1 ASSLCSTP
9 GCTRIYL
16 SITDS
21 MDSRREQR
29 LGYQPDHTGST
40 DQATAQSFYC
50 QCGGTNTG
58 TKGFNHMIRLI
69 FAVIVCL
76 PSGFT
81 AAESP
86 RQECLGRLTFDVPE
100 EMEWATYDA
109 ERTFRIS
116 SGGGHNFTSKVAAK
130 GDLTSYDFNGVV
142 IRVSDIVERS
152 EFEAA
157 AGYQKGTGM
166 RYQKQ
171 LQERLETNKRR
182 LAKLPG
188 MGYGP
193 EELVELEQT
202 IKDLEAQIPNA
213 IPREHDLGIPDA
225 HFLGGD
231 FPGFGY
237 VYRNQRVYYFAM
249 RQGAVDGTGAEAF
262 KDLMARFRPRE
273 LYEVPEGPGICFP
286 YGFIA
291 DDGKTAYSIKN
302 SLRFTSTP
310 M

>member
-1 ASSLCSTP
+1 
-9 GCTRIYL
+9 
-16 SITDS
+16 
-21 MDSRREQR
+21 
-29 LGYQPDHTGST
+29 
-40 DQATAQSFYC
+40 
-50 QCGGTNTG
+50 
-58 TKGFNHMIRLI
+58 MIRFI
-69 FAVIVCL
+69 FAVILCL

-116 SGGGHNFTSKVAAK
+116 SGGGHNFTSKVTAK
-130 GDLTSYDFNGVV
+130 GDLVSYDFKGVV
-142 IRVSDIVERS
+142 IRVSDIVDRS
-152 EFEAA
+152 EFESAV
-157 AGYQKGTGM
+157 GYQKGTGR
-166 RYQKQ
+166 RYQKT
-171 LQERLETNKRR
+171 LRENIETDKRR
-182 LAKLPG
+182 LAELPE

-193 EELVELEQT
+193 EVLAEVEQT
-202 IKDLEAQIPNA
+202 IKELEERAAHA

-225 HFLGGD
+225 YFLGGD

-249 RQGAVDGTGAEAF
+249 RQGAVDGTGVEAF

-273 LYEVPEGPGICFP
+273 LYEVPEGAGICFP
-286 YGFIA
+286 FGFIA

-302 SLRFTSTP
+302 SLRFISTP
-310 M
+310 NVIFTLVTASVGDPWQTQPTTGTYDTDYRPGYDGTKWKLTRFIEPSYIGDRLAGLEGWRLDPK